1 MSVPDI
7 AGVGAYLTADVAE
20 MIETDEQPEPDTSTK
35 PAHMDKK
42 EWEKKAEKYEAHGLK
57 MGGM

>member
-20 MIETDEQPEPDTSTK
+20 MIEPEEQPAPDMTSR
-35 PAHMDKK
+35 PSHIDKK